1 MKDLRFNPTENMN
14 EIMIEM
20 LITRQTLKENELSK
34 KR

>member
-1 MKDLRFNPTENMN
+1 MKDLRFNSTENMN

-20 LITRQTLKENELSK
+20 LITRQTLKENKLSK